1 MAMFN
6 LLGLFI
12 SKMRSQLAV
21 ILAVSV
27 YERDR
32 NASESPFGAW
42 EALVQPLQLLLIFLL
57 IRVGLKFFVSGSSP
71 ILSTNLTTVSS
82 ELYFDPITFLVTGL
96 SIVFLFRSVAL
107 KSINGLKLKAPLFY
121 RRVKPIDILF
131 ASALNDVRALA
142 TLSVLGLTL
151 SWGMR
156 WTFQFDRPGLAI
168 SVYLLTVIMAV
179 GFGICILFL
188 GHYVPFIKRL
198 VKRILQRIIIWTSGI
213 FFATFELAPQ
223 IRPLITW
230 NPILHGV
237 ELFRYSI
244 NDSYPIPSISFRY
257 LITCSLLCASFA
269 LILYRVNESMLLES
283 SDD

>member
-1 MAMFN
+1 MFN

-121 RRVKPIDILF
+121 SRVKPLDILL
-131 ASALNDVRALA
+131 ASSLNDVRALA
-142 TLSVLGLTL
+142 SLSLITLIL
-151 SWGMR
+151 SWCFN

-179 GFGICILFL
+179 GFGICITFL
-188 GHYVPFIKRL
+188 GQFVPALKRI
-198 VKRILQRIIIWTSGI
+198 VKRILQRLIIWTSGT
-213 FFATFELAPQ
+213 FFATFELAPEA
-223 IRPLITW
+223 RPLITW

-237 ELFRYSI
+237 ELFRFAI
-244 NDSYPIPSISFRY
+244 NDSYPIPAISLNY
-257 LITCSLLCASFA
+257 LLICSLSCASFA
-269 LILYRVNESMLLES
+269 LILYRVNESMLLVS